1 MKLTPLVF
9 AAVLLLAVA
18 AWAAAQEPA
27 PAVEPV
33 VVTAAATPEEE
44 AAVAQL
50 VAMLPTIQPLDTSC
64 INCHQDAELLQ
75 QLAEEPEV
83 VEKLSEGSG

>member
-1 MKLTPLVF
+1 MKLTPLVLV
-9 AAVLLLAVA
+9 AILLLVVA
-18 AWAAAQEPA
+18 ALASAQEP

-33 VVTAAATPEEE
+33 SVTAVATPEEE
-44 AAVAQL
+44 ATVAQL
-50 VAMLPTIQPLDTSC
+50 VAMLPTVQPLDTSC